1 MTKTITAL
9 IVCVAGLVSCNNS
22 SKEQTLTGNDTSIE
36 VPEFC
41 EDSAYAYIEA
51 QCAFGPR
58 IMNSEAHEKCADYL
72 ARKFESFGA
81 EVTEQYTDLKLYDG
95 TKVKARNIIAT
106 YNGISGA
113 RILLCAHWDS
123 RPWADDDP
131 NPDNHRTPIDGA
143 NDGASGVG
151 VLLEIAR
158 QIQMNNLEIG
168 IDLICFDAEDSGLP
182 QWAEDGGDSEHTW
195 CLGSQHWAQNP
206 HIPRY
211 RARYGILLD
220 MVGGNN
226 TWFRKEGF
234 SMYYAPSVVDKVW
247 SAAQRLGYS
256 NYFVNEEGGYITDD
270 HLPLNRAAIPCIN
283 IIGSDVQDG
292 GFCSTWHTVND
303 NLKNINKQTLKA
315 VGQTVLEVIYN
326 EK

>member
-1 MTKTITAL
+1 MK
-9 IVCVAGLVSCNNS
+9 
-22 SKEQTLTGNDTSIE
+22 
-36 VPEFC
+36 
-41 EDSAYAYIEA
+41 
-51 QCAFGPR
+51 
-58 IMNSEAHEKCADYL
+58 
-72 ARKFESFGA
+72 
-81 EVTEQYTDLKLYDG
+81 
-95 TKVKARNIIAT
+95 
-106 YNGISGA
+106 
-113 RILLCAHWDS
+113 
-123 RPWADDDP
+123 
-131 NPDNHRTPIDGA
+131 NPG
-143 NDGASGVG
+143 
-151 VLLEIAR
+151 
-158 QIQMNNLEIG
+158 IG
-168 IDLICFDAEDSGLP
+168 IDLVCFDAEDSGLP
-182 QWAEDGGDSEHTW
+182 QWAENGMDSEHTW

-256 NYFVNEEGGYITDD
+256 NYFVNDEGGYITDD

-303 NLKNINKQTLKA
+303 NIGNINKQTLKA